1 MADLPEQ
8 STPAGPSET
17 PSTGTPPARPKGR
30 KAVRTVLP
38 IVAFA
43 IVGVAA
49 ALLTTGIFVY
59 QKATEPDRSTPTVS
73 VQQLLTAI
81 FVEEDNTRAGLFVCS
96 EWSGDKA
103 ATAIKQQIDSE
114 ARVSWEG
121 VKTADTQGDRATV
134 ELRMLYRYPEDV
146 TPSGGRYWTFDLVK
160 DGGWRVC
167 GAHLKP

>member
-103 ATAIKQQIDSE
+103 ATAIKQQIDS
-114 ARVSWEG
+114 RPVSRG
-121 VKTADTQGDRATV
+121 RASRPPTPKATGQRSSCGCSTGIRRTSRQAVGDTGHSIWS
-134 ELRMLYRYPEDV
+134 RMAA
-146 TPSGGRYWTFDLVK
+146 
-160 DGGWRVC
+160 
-167 GAHLKP
+167 GASAAPT